1 MWLIYGVL
9 QLCGDRTVTY
19 AYTFRFFGFLEIL
32 KINLGLGLF
41 RARSIAALP
50 RRVRGG
56 GAGAESGAQNHSV
69 EGDLP

>member
-32 KINLGLGLF
+32 KINLGQDKRRRHG
-41 RARSIAALP
+41 RALISSLHIRLERHALVSLVP
-50 RRVRGG
+50 R
-56 GAGAESGAQNHSV
+56 
-69 EGDLP
+69 